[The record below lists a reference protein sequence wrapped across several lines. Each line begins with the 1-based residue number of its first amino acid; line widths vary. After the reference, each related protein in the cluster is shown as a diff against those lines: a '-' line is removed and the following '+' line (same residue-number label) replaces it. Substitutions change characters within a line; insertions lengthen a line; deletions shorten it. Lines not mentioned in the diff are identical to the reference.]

1 MINKTQTM
9 SKTSKNTSLGV
20 ITGVFIFFLV
30 LLGTNTFNEAYI
42 QLKHSVVDEHIHAV
56 LFYSLE
62 LIVLLFIAY
71 GVCKVISNINE
82 QKFFVKINYMLF
94 YYMGVALLFL
104 PLFHGLGDALDTAHD
119 WKIIPMDVPVWS
131 AMGTFLL
138 IIAEIFR
145 YGIRMKEEQDL
156 TV

>member
-1 MINKTQTM
+1 MNKTQAM
-9 SKTSKNTSLGV
+9 SKTFKNTNLGA
-20 ITGVFIFFLV
+20 ITGVFLFFLT
-30 LLGTNTFNEAYI
+30 LIGINTFNEAYI

-62 LIVLLFIAY
+62 LAVLLFVGY
-71 GVCKVISNINE
+71 GVCKVISNINKR
-82 QKFFVKINYMLF
+82 KFFVKINYMLF
-94 YYMGVALLFL
+94 YYMGVALFFL
-104 PLFHGLGDALDTAHD
+104 PVLHELGDALDTVHD
-119 WKIIPMDVPVWS
+119 WKIIPMEVPVWS

>member
-1 MINKTQTM
+1 MK
-9 SKTSKNTSLGV
+9 KH
-20 ITGVFIFFLV
+20 
-30 LLGTNTFNEAYI
+30 LL
-42 QLKHSVVDEHIHAV
+42 S
-56 LFYSLE
+56 
-62 LIVLLFIAY
+62 
-71 GVCKVISNINE
+71 
-82 QKFFVKINYMLF
+82 
-94 YYMGVALLFL
+94 ALLAMCLVTTAFAQQGKVYETRTVKSKILGMERSYSIYL
-104 PLFHGLGDALDTAHD
+104 PAGYDEGDGSYPVLYLLHGLGDALDTAHD

>member
-1 MINKTQTM
+1 M
-9 SKTSKNTSLGV
+9 
-20 ITGVFIFFLV
+20 
-30 LLGTNTFNEAYI
+30 
-42 QLKHSVVDEHIHAV
+42 
-56 LFYSLE
+56 
-62 LIVLLFIAY
+62 
-71 GVCKVISNINE
+71 
-82 QKFFVKINYMLF
+82 
-94 YYMGVALLFL
+94 
-104 PLFHGLGDALDTAHD
+104 DTAHD